1 MTHERQSS
9 QEVGGWTLRFSQDF
23 AAGVFLMAI
32 ALFAAWQGWSLP
44 LGTLRSMG
52 PGMLPMTLAALCAAG
67 GLLLVVL
74 SMAEAGDRLEAWS
87 VRGLFFIIGGIVIFA
102 LTIQSLGLIVAGP
115 AAMVF
120 GSMASPEFRWLEAVI
135 FSVVLT
141 AICILLFKT
150 LLGLPIPVVTFW

>member
-1 MTHERQSS
+1 MTASRQSFEPEPEPDAEPDAS
-9 QEVGGWTLRFSQDF
+9 GDV
-23 AAGVFLMAI
+23 
-32 ALFAAWQGWSLP
+32 P
-44 LGTLRSMG
+44 LGASTSGEAAASG
-52 PGMLPMTLAALCAAG
+52 PVPPPG

-74 SMAEAGDRLEAWS
+74 SMTEAGDQLEAWS